1 MAYKSCQMLFKGAGR
16 QPEGAQLGLQEQLE
30 AFKAEF
36 ARTAPVGRPA
46 LYDRKIEELRAGF
59 AYENAIGPGDRVTDF
74 TLLDRAGR
82 SVSLTNILKTGP
94 VVVTFYRGGWCPY
107 CNIQLRAYQAILPEL
122 TALGARLVAISPQL
136 AEGSLSTSE
145 TNGLTF
151 DVLSD
156 VGNVVARAFGLVWS
170 LPEELRAALRSNNK
184 ALPEINGDESWEL
197 PVPATYVI
205 ARDGRVALAAVEVD
219 YRRRLEPGAILT
231 SLRSL
236 KSG

>member
-1 MAYKSCQMLFKGAGR
+1 
-16 QPEGAQLGLQEQLE
+16 LGLQEQLE

-46 LYDRKIEELRAGF
+46 LYDRKIEELRARF
-59 AYENAIGPGDRVTDF
+59 AHENAIGAGDRVADF
-74 TLLDRAGR
+74 TLPDPGGR
-82 SVSLTNILKTGP
+82 SVSLTNILKAGP
-94 VVVTFYRGGWCPY
+94 VVLTFYRGGWCPY

-122 TALGARLVAISPQL
+122 AALGARLVAISPQR

-184 ALPEINGDESWEL
+184 VLPEINGDESWEL

-205 ARDGRVALAAVEVD
+205 APDGRVALAAVEVD
-219 YRRRLEPGAILT
+219 YRRRLEPGAILA

>member
-1 MAYKSCQMLFKGAGR
+1 MPDAFKGEGR
-16 QPEGAQLGLQEQLE
+16 QPEGAQLGLQEQLD

-46 LYDRKIEELRAGF
+46 LYDSKIEELRANF
-59 AYENAIGPGDRVTDF
+59 AAENAIGLDDRISDF
-74 TLLDRAGR
+74 TLPDPEGR
-82 SVSLTNILKTGP
+82 PVSLKNLLKAGP
-94 VVVTFYRGGWCPY
+94 VVITFYRGGWCPY
-107 CNIQLRAYQAILPEL
+107 CNIQLRAYQAILPAL
-122 TALGARLVAISPQL
+122 TGLHARLVAISPQL
-136 AEGSLSTSE
+136 PDGSLSTAK

-156 VGNVVARAFGLVWS
+156 VGNVVARAFGLVWP

-184 ALPEINGDESWEL
+184 ALPEINGDESWQL

-219 YRRRLEPGAILT
+219 YRKRLEPDAILA